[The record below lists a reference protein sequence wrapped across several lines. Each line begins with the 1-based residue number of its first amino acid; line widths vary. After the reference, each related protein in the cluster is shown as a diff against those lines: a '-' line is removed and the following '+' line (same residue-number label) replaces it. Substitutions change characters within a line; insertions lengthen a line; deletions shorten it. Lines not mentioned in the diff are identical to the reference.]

1 MSLQRVSLLNVIPYH
16 LNNIMQVNKTA
27 QIVKRDSDLS
37 VRVIRDKW
45 LPRQEENWK
54 MMDKTR
60 ENSSTQTDPVG

>member
-1 MSLQRVSLLNVIPYH
+1 
-16 LNNIMQVNKTA
+16 MQVNKTA
-27 QIVKRDSDLS
+27 QIVKRDSYLS